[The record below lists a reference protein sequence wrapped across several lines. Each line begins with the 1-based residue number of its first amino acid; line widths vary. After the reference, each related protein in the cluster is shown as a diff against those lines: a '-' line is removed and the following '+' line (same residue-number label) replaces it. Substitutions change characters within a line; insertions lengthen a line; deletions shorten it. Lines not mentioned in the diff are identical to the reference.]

1 MKQGLI
7 RVTWKKN
14 ASIDLPRSR
23 SKDERSYEQIDGGV
37 HIMANVEYARAVKRR
52 VRLCVRVTG
61 RRVDNLAGMEV
72 VIDGIRESLLE
83 SVRTGWEGMREV
95 GGGC

>member
-1 MKQGLI
+1 MG
-7 RVTWKKN
+7 V
-14 ASIDLPRSR
+14 
-23 SKDERSYEQIDGGV
+23 GG
-37 HIMANVEYARAVKRR
+37 INVRRISLACAKHHTRAVKRR

-95 GGGC
+95 GGGARDVH